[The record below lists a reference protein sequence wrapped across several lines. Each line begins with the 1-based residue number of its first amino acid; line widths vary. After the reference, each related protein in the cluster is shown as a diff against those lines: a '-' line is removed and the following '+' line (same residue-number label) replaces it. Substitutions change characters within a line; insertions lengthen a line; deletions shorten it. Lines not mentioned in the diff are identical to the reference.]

1 MPKPA
6 ADTVPEKAREAIG
19 RFRLLSGGE
28 KVVVGVSGGQDSVAL
43 LDVLVRLAAELRLGL
58 HVAHL
63 NHQLRGTEADR
74 DEALVRRLAAELGL
88 PCTVERT
95 DVRSEAQARRCSV
108 ETAAREVRYA
118 FLERVAASENAD
130 RIVVGHTATDTAETV
145 LMNLLRGSGVDGLGG
160 IPPRR
165 GAIIRP
171 LILCSREDTAEYC
184 RNRRLDYAV
193 DQSNLV
199 ADGLRNRVRLHL
211 LPLLQQEYAAGAGAT
226 LARLAELARGDAEL
240 LRVLGERRLRE
251 TILEQTG
258 ERVVL
263 DLGGLRH
270 EPEALLRRVVREA
283 MRAVRGH
290 LCDLDAYRH
299 DALVRLI
306 RMEGG
311 TQRVDLAPG
320 LWAERTYDRLVIEV
334 GALPDEPPDVVVPFD
349 VPGRV
354 VVWDLGCIVEGS
366 LIPASGWAGGKPASA
381 HEAALDAGVAGRRLC
396 VRNWRRGDRFRP
408 LGMSGEKKLQDLFT
422 DEKVPRPERRRVPI
436 VVGESGAIVW
446 VVGHRI
452 DERAKVT
459 PATRQVLLLRATDT
473 GHGGAPAGR

>member
-1 MPKPA
+1 VPRCA
-6 ADTVPEKAREAIG
+6 ADTVLEKAREAIG
-19 RFRLLSGGE
+19 RFRLLDGDE
-28 KVVVGVSGGQDSVAL
+28 KVVVAVSGGQDSVAL
-43 LDVLVRLAAELRLGL
+43 LDVLVRLAAEFRLGL

-63 NHQLRGTEADR
+63 NHQLRGIDADR
-74 DEALVRRLAAELGL
+74 DEALVRRLAGQFGL
-88 PCTVERT
+88 PCSVERT
-95 DVRSEAQARRCSV
+95 DARGEAEARRVSI

-130 RIVVGHTATDTAETV
+130 RIAVGHTATDTAETV
-145 LMNLLRGSGVDGLGG
+145 LMNLLRGTGVDGLGG

-171 LILCSREDTAEYC
+171 LILCSREDTAGYC
-184 RNRRLDYAV
+184 RNRGLEFAV
-193 DQSNLV
+193 DRSNL
-199 ADGLRNRVRLHL
+199 AAEGLRNRVRLHL
-211 LPLLQQEYAAGAGAT
+211 LPLLEQEYAAGVSAS
-226 LARLAELARGDAEL
+226 LARLAQLASGDAEL
-240 LRVLGERRLRE
+240 LRGLAERRLHE
-251 TILEQTG
+251 TILEQTR
-258 ERVVL
+258 ERIVL

-311 TQRVDLAPG
+311 TQRVRLAPG
-320 LWAERTYDRLVIEV
+320 LWAERAYDRLVIET
-334 GALPDEPPDVVVPFD
+334 GASPDEPPDVAMPFE
-349 VPGRV
+349 VPGHV
-354 VVWDLGCIVEGS
+354 LVWELGCSVEGS
-366 LIPASGWAGGKPASA
+366 VIPASAWAGGKPTSVR
-381 HEAALDAGVAGRRLC
+381 EAALDSSAAGRRLC

-408 LGMSGEKKLQDLFT
+408 LGMSGEKKLQDFFT
-422 DEKVPRPERRRVPI
+422 DEKVPRPDRRRVPI

-459 PATRQVLLLRATDT
+459 PATRQVLLLQATEAPSDHST
-473 GHGGAPAGR
+473 GAR